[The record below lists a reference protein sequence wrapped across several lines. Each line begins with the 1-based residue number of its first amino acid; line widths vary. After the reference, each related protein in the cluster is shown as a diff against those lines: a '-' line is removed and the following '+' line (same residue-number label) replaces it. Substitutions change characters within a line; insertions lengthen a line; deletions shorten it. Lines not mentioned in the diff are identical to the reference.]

1 MCLNKFDILSGNY
14 RKRGKQFNKKKKKK
28 MKVFCLAGLAR
39 SSLLHTACLTCNIFS
54 DFSYTHAF
62 IQLLEN
68 GQVDSAETAEIAE
81 SPQISFPSRINHLQP
96 TIISIHG
103 NKPYFDINLHI

>member
-1 MCLNKFDILSGNY
+1 
-14 RKRGKQFNKKKKKK
+14 

-81 SPQISFPSRINHLQP
+81 SPQISFPSRINHIQP
-96 TIISIHG
+96 TIISVHG
-103 NKPYFDINLHI
+103 NKANLYEFLCHMTPVFIFQVKRCPGLTFC